1 MHYHS
6 HVVVLSLHKTPSC
19 SSRTGN
25 GADRLVTQ
33 LPYVSVLLDMN
44 VSGATHCTLVSV
56 DPSLSDRGISSRT
69 ERIHSTTMER
79 IRQNVQGCRERATHP
94 TYENPLTKAYRTV
107 QWRRT
112 KALWWS
118 VVDRGHQLPSTAV
131 TVVSNRLW
139 RTARHLP
146 SSRRAGER
154 FVVGFQ
160 LPCVRRD
167 LCLQP
172 SPASPSWALFLFKQ
186 ATHTHTHQH
195 TPSS

>member
-79 IRQNVQGCRERATHP
+79 IRQNVQQPAESAPRIPPVDAFLERQTFNKNRWRRSLVRRGRSA
-94 TYENPLTKAYRTV
+94 ARGRTV
-107 QWRRT
+107 
-112 KALWWS
+112 
-118 VVDRGHQLPSTAV
+118 
-131 TVVSNRLW
+131 
-139 RTARHLP
+139 
-146 SSRRAGER
+146 
-154 FVVGFQ
+154 
-160 LPCVRRD
+160 RD
-167 LCLQP
+167 LVQEHGF
-172 SPASPSWALFLFKQ
+172 PA
-186 ATHTHTHQH
+186 
-195 TPSS
+195 